1 MKKINL
7 SLLAT
12 SLVISALVADESS
25 VELEKISVV
34 TKTQKSIDGVAASIE
49 VITQQDIEKMGASS
63 LRDIIQRAE
72 GLNVMFGTFPS
83 ASSKSKSSI
92 TIRGMSPNGTLILLD
107 GRRLAGEVQN
117 PYDLDRIPASV
128 VERVE
133 IVKGPMSSLYGA
145 DAVGGVINIITK
157 QPCTKLKIDAGARYG
172 ANKDGD
178 GDEANFYLS
187 LQDKIDRFAYSAY
200 ATYTTTKPY
209 TKKESENVW
218 AKAGATNVK
227 PSLHGNPGIS
237 GNVKDTYET
246 DVTYREDSDVYTF
259 GTHLEYD
266 FSDKFSMGF
275 DVNYFDESRKGSYIG
290 YFHPS
295 NYVAGGNKIPL
306 FNVPVD
312 SQDDNKRLDLSIDAT
327 LKASDNLELKARVY
341 RSDYEKRNKTTA
353 QKWQDM
359 GYASKNDSA
368 QNGLNADVELM
379 VAELGATY
387 LANNE
392 HLLSI
397 GGEYK
402 EEKRDSSVFTQSNE
416 MTRKKVDYK
425 SVYLQDEYQ
434 ITQKLSAIFG
444 ARYDAI
450 STADNK
456 ATFRVGGVY
465 EFDKMAKVRANFA
478 QGYRA
483 ADLRELYI
491 FKQTPTGLQVG
502 SEAMGYN
509 LKPESTNAYEIGVAG
524 NSANFSY
531 DLALFY
537 NDIKDMIAQSIDTY
551 NGTKAY
557 TFKNVADAKTSG
569 IELSLGYD
577 ISEDLKAKAFWSELY
592 TKDKKLNQALSF
604 QPSRVISLGLDYDFT
619 QAFSGGVFAKYI
631 GKQHYDEILNR
642 GAPNETI
649 IESKTADFTL
659 VDLRADYKLSKIF
672 TLYGG
677 IDNIADKKVDN
688 ILGSN
693 VGRYFFLGARASF

>member
-7 SLLAT
+7 SLLTT
-12 SLVISALVADESS
+12 SLVISTLVADDSN
-25 VELEKISVV
+25 VELEKISIA
-34 TKTQKSIDGVAASIE
+34 TKTQKSIDGVAASVE

-63 LRDIIQRAE
+63 LRDIVDRAE

-83 ASSKSKSSI
+83 ASSRSKSSI

-157 QPCTKLKIDAGARYG
+157 RPTNELKIDAGARYG
-172 ANKDGD
+172 ASKDGD

-209 TKKESENVW
+209 AKKESENVW
-218 AKAGATNVK
+218 AVAGGTRVK
-227 PSLHGNPGIS
+227 PSAHTNPSIS
-237 GNVKDTYET
+237 GNIKDTYET
-246 DVTYREDSDVYTF
+246 DVTYREDSDIYTI
-259 GTHLEYD
+259 GSRISYD
-266 FSDKFSMGF
+266 FSDKFNMGF
-275 DVNYFDESRKGSYIG
+275 DINYFDESRKGSYIG

-295 NYVAGGNKIPL
+295 NYVVGGNKIPL

-327 LKASDNLELKARVY
+327 LKASENLELKARVY

-353 QKWQDM
+353 REWKAM
-359 GYASKNDSA
+359 GYASKNNSG
-368 QNGLNADVELM
+368 QNGLNADVKLT

-387 LANNE
+387 LANDN
-392 HLLSI
+392 HLLSA
-397 GGEYK
+397 GGEYR
-402 EEKRDSSVFTQSNE
+402 EEKRDSSVFSQSND

-425 SVYLQDEYQ
+425 SIYLQDEYQ

-456 ATFRVGGVY
+456 ATFRLGGVY
-465 EFDKMAKVRANFA
+465 EFDKMAKLRANFA

-509 LKPESTNAYEIGVAG
+509 LKPESTNAYEIGLAG
-524 NSANFSY
+524 NSAKFSY

-569 IELSLGYD
+569 IELSLGYT
-577 ISEDLKAKAFWSELY
+577 INEDLKAKAFWSELY

-604 QPSRVISLGLDYDFT
+604 QPSRVVSLGFDYDFT
-619 QAFSGGVFAKYI
+619 KAFGAGVFAKYI
-631 GKQHYDEILNR
+631 GKQHYDEVVNR
-642 GAPNETI
+642 GASNETI
-649 IESKTADFTL
+649 VESKTSDFTL

-672 TLYGG
+672 DFYGG
-677 IDNIADKKVDN
+677 INNIANKKVDDV
-688 ILGSN
+688 LGSN
-693 VGRYFFLGARASF
+693 VGRYFFLGVRASF